1 MQTLGAPP
9 SSGITPSDAVRA
21 PLLTVSPQRGSMT
34 RYGRGTA
41 SLQIFN
47 TTHEVDGRASAVARH
62 QIAAMV
68 GVFFRRHH
76 LARRAQSLPANAE
89 EHRLQDRDDFMG
101 NQDVEQPVEI
111 LEIGRIELVEAA
123 IWQVLEAFIGG
134 AIARPASLHVGLHG
148 HQARGTEAFR
158 LPVGGVDAALFHGCP
173 PGQRPGRV
181 AC

>member
-1 MQTLGAPP
+1 
-9 SSGITPSDAVRA
+9 
-21 PLLTVSPQRGSMT
+21 
-34 RYGRGTA
+34 
-41 SLQIFN
+41 
-47 TTHEVDGRASAVARH
+47 
-62 QIAAMV
+62 
-68 GVFFRRHH
+68 
-76 LARRAQSLPANAE
+76 
-89 EHRLQDRDDFMG
+89 MG

>member
-34 RYGRGTA
+34 RYGRVTA

>member
-1 MQTLGAPP
+1 MQTLGALP
-9 SSGITPSDAVRA
+9 SSGIIPSDAVRA
-21 PLLTVSPQRGSMT
+21 PLRTIPPQRGSMT
-34 RYGRGTA
+34 RYGRVTA
-41 SLQIFN
+41 
-47 TTHEVDGRASAVARH
+47 ARH